1 MVLNTKNQFSYCF
14 IFYFHFAIFSQ
25 NGIVRKLAG
34 LANQHKKLVLL
45 GTIGVL
51 LMSTVKP
58 MLMQFSD
65 ALCPV

>member
-1 MVLNTKNQFSYCF
+1 MVLNTKKQFSYSF

-34 LANQHKKLVLL
+34 LANQHKLVLL

>member
-1 MVLNTKNQFSYCF
+1 MVLNTKPIQLLVLFF
-14 IFYFHFAIFSQ
+14 IFTLQSFSQ
-25 NGIVRKLAG
+25 NGSRKLTG

-58 MLMQFSD
+58 MLMQFWD

>member
-1 MVLNTKNQFSYCF
+1 MVLTQKTNSATVLFF
-14 IFYFHFAIFSQ
+14 IFTLQSFQ

-58 MLMQFSD
+58 MLMQFSG
-65 ALCPV
+65 CPV

>member
-1 MVLNTKNQFSYCF
+1 MVLNTKPIQLLVLFF
-14 IFYFHFAIFSQ
+14 IFTLQSFQ

-58 MLMQFSD
+58 MLMQFWD
-65 ALCPV
+65 AFPV